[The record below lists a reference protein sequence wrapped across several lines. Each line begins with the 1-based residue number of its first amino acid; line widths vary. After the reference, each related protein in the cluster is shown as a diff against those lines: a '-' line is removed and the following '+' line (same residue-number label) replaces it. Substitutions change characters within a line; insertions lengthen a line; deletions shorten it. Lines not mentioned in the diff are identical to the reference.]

1 MSQTLY
7 TYRPRGAGL
16 EDERTLHRWF
26 PTEGAPAT
34 IRGDD
39 GLSWDLRP
47 ARPRDTKRAV
57 KCIRE
62 GIRSLQAPKWWPYA
76 KRHDKTGACIFE
88 NETEYKEAIKR
99 AADAGEPVAW
109 DN

>member
-1 MSQTLY
+1 MSERLY
-7 TYRPRGAGL
+7 VYRPRGAPV
-16 EDERTLHRWF
+16 EDDRTLHRWF
-26 PTEGAPAT
+26 PTEGAPAMVL
-34 IRGDD
+34 GED
-39 GLSWDLRP
+39 GGPWDLVP
-47 ARPRDTKRAV
+47 ARPRDTKTPT

-62 GIRSLQAPKWWPYA
+62 SIKSIQAPRWWPYA
-76 KRHDKTGACIFE
+76 RRHDKDGACIFE